1 MNCSLLT
8 FTAATALV
16 TGSLVPSVE
25 ASPLSASKGANLA
38 SEARAPIENVAICFY
53 ACWNG
58 PGLVH
63 QCGFHRRHGQGW
75 HGRRGGD
82 DRHGRGVDRDRR
94 GDLSDGRGPQ
104 IDGVVPL
111 SPHQSL
117 RAGPPLRGAVF
128 FGGTRPPVHGSP
140 LGHVSSLSPR
150 DRAGPGNLDRTIGGV
165 SA

>member
-1 MNCSLLT
+1 MNRFLLT

-53 ACWNG
+53 VDGWNG
-58 PGLVH
+58 PGLYE
-63 QCGFHRRHGQGW
+63 CGFHRRHGQGW

-94 GDLSDGRGPQ
+94 GDSSDGRGPQ
-104 IDGVVPL
+104 ID
-111 SPHQSL
+111 
-117 RAGPPLRGAVF
+117 RR
-128 FGGTRPPVHGSP
+128 R
-140 LGHVSSLSPR
+140 R
-150 DRAGPGNLDRTIGGV
+150 R
-165 SA
+165 